1 MTGQQVISKQEG
13 SKDRNVLAWWLLA
26 GILLVGLIL
35 RILYLQEV
43 VDYPDFA
50 LPQLDAGYHD
60 YWARSLTTGDW
71 TFPEHLSDPQIRT
84 TPYFR
89 PPGYPLFLSVI
100 YYLFGYSYLAPRIIQ
115 MLLGLGN
122 CILAYFLGKAL
133 FNRIIGLLFAAFMSV
148 YWVFI
153 FFEGELLA
161 PVLLVTLS
169 LLLMLIL
176 RLWCDGF
183 TFWRSFRTGILLGLF
198 AVVRPNILFFGPAI
212 LGWSCWVSHRR
223 KDGRS
228 IGTAMSG
235 FLLGSIIVIAPV
247 TIRNYIV
254 ACDFVPITSN
264 LGLNLYIGNNER
276 AGGVILSDIAGVEG
290 WNSADY
296 PSIVRYCEA
305 LQGRKMKHSE
315 VSAYFAKKAFNY
327 IRANPARTL
336 KLLAI
341 KTVLFWGPE
350 IVANNKEIH
359 FFKQHS
365 QILCHIPG
373 FAMVLSLAMVGV
385 IHLFLIYKRRGEQS
399 DKSPQVTQEQ
409 FEMAIIMLLFVFSY
423 FISLLPFF
431 VAERFRVPVI
441 PFLLLFGA
449 YGLYRMG
456 ILIASHDLKRVIF
469 WAIVYLVLYIET
481 AQPRTS
487 YTPNPIRWRYTR
499 GNVYLLAK
507 KSDFAI
513 REYREAIR
521 LGLDLPEVGAS
532 NKEFI
537 YN

>member
-1 MTGQQVISKQEG
+1 
-13 SKDRNVLAWWLLA
+13 
-26 GILLVGLIL
+26 
-35 RILYLQEV
+35 
-43 VDYPDFA
+43 
-50 LPQLDAGYHD
+50 
-60 YWARSLTTGDW
+60 
-71 TFPEHLSDPQIRT
+71 
-84 TPYFR
+84 
-89 PPGYPLFLSVI
+89 
-100 YYLFGYSYLAPRIIQ
+100 
-115 MLLGLGN
+115 
-122 CILAYFLGKAL
+122 
-133 FNRIIGLLFAAFMSV
+133 
-148 YWVFI
+148 
-153 FFEGELLA
+153 
-161 PVLLVTLS
+161 
-169 LLLMLIL
+169 
-176 RLWCDGF
+176 
-183 TFWRSFRTGILLGLF
+183 
-198 AVVRPNILFFGPAI
+198 
-212 LGWSCWVSHRR
+212 
-223 KDGRS
+223 
-228 IGTAMSG
+228 
-235 FLLGSIIVIAPV
+235 
-247 TIRNYIV
+247 
-254 ACDFVPITSN
+254 
-264 LGLNLYIGNNER
+264 
-276 AGGVILSDIAGVEG
+276 
-290 WNSADY
+290 
-296 PSIVRYCEA
+296 
-305 LQGRKMKHSE
+305 MKHSE

-537 YN
+537 YNTHRRLAQTFSKLNQFEEAIEHYNKALTIDSNLPQLHCNLGVALLKMGKFDAAVTSLKQALHLEPDLEEAHSNLKVAQQKKKELERIVSTSMESLKQNPNQPDMHSTLGLIFHQQGDVEKAVYHWNTALQLRPDWVEVLNNLAWAKAAYKNEDFHDPEEAIQLSLRASELTGHKEPGILDTLSVAYAAAGRFPEAVESAEKAISLAKSSNQQELVDEIQSHLGLYKQGQAYYDNSAQLQEDPDSSLNIFEKM